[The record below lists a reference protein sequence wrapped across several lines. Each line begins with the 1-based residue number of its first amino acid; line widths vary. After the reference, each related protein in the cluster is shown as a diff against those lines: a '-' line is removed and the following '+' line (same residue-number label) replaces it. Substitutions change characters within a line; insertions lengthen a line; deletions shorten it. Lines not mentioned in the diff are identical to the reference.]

1 MHFQI
6 YRDSSAEYRWRLRAA
21 NNETMADSAEGYKR
35 KSRAVA
41 AVLKIKE
48 AIFSDA
54 VPIIEQLG

>member
-6 YRDSSAEYRWRLRAA
+6 YRDAAAEYRWRLRAA
-21 NNETMADSAEGYKR
+21 NNETIADSAEGYKR

-41 AVLKIKE
+41 AVLKIKT
-48 AIFSDA
+48 AIFNDA